1 MARLLVVDDERTAAQ
16 TLSSLFRRS
25 GHETRTTLDG
35 RAALAELEREPADV
49 VVTDVRM
56 PEMDGME
63 LLAAV
68 RARWP
73 ETAVLMITA
82 HGSVELAVEA
92 MRQGAVDFLTKP
104 LDVAELRL
112 KVDKALRQQAMARE
126 VALLHARL
134 ADYEAHGAPGG
145 IVGRSETMVRV
156 FDDLAHVAPT
166 QSSVLVLGESGTG
179 KGLLAR
185 AIHDA
190 SPRKDGPFV
199 QVHCAAYAAGV
210 LESELF
216 GHERG
221 AFTGALA
228 RKLGRFELAAGGTFF
243 LDEVGDISLATQVKL
258 LRVLQEHRF
267 ERVGGTREIETD
279 IRVVAATHRDLSHA
293 IREGGFREDLYYRLC
308 VFTIELP
315 PLRERAQDIPLLVEA
330 FVERESRRLGRTI
343 GAPDASALGALK
355 AWHWPGN
362 IRELRNVIERA
373 AVLAGCEAI
382 RLEHLPDALRGPG
395 RAATIIPPEGV
406 DFDVALADFERK
418 LVLQAYEQSG
428 RVKAKAARLLG
439 IDRNRLRYKLEKLGI
454 ED

>member
-1 MARLLVVDDERTAAQ
+1 MDRAVMAEIDQVAPSDASVLLV
-16 TLSSLFRRS
+16 
-25 GHETRTTLDG
+25 
-35 RAALAELEREPADV
+35 
-49 VVTDVRM
+49 
-56 PEMDGME
+56 
-63 LLAAV
+63 
-68 RARWP
+68 
-73 ETAVLMITA
+73 
-82 HGSVELAVEA
+82 
-92 MRQGAVDFLTKP
+92 
-104 LDVAELRL
+104 
-112 KVDKALRQQAMARE
+112 
-126 VALLHARL
+126 
-134 ADYEAHGAPGG
+134 
-145 IVGRSETMVRV
+145 
-156 FDDLAHVAPT
+156 
-166 QSSVLVLGESGTG
+166 GESGTG